1 LRKATVKRFSGVF
14 LNLINLTAVIC
25 IVSLIANIARTND
38 NTNNLLSLSETEVAR
53 AETAVSTNLSE
64 SIITF
69 DLKPLKFDIIT
80 NEPSTDSEV
89 NKEQSDEW
97 EIVQMR
103 VTAYCPC
110 PKCCGK
116 YSDGI
121 TACGHKIQP
130 GDTFVATDGRYA
142 FGTEMLIPGYN
153 NNHSVQVLDRGGAI
167 KGNRLDVFFATHQ
180 EALEWGVKFLEVK
193 INHE

>member
-1 LRKATVKRFSGVF
+1 MRKATVKRFSGVF

-89 NKEQSDEW
+89 NKYYD
-97 EIVQMR
+97 
-103 VTAYCPC
+103 VTLLL
-110 PKCCGK
+110 
-116 YSDGI
+116 
-121 TACGHKIQP
+121 
-130 GDTFVATDGRYA
+130 
-142 FGTEMLIPGYN
+142 LI
-153 NNHSVQVLDRGGAI
+153 
-167 KGNRLDVFFATHQ
+167 
-180 EALEWGVKFLEVK
+180 KFLS
-193 INHE
+193 